1 MKDRSMSNLKFA
13 VHPGRILLEEY
24 LEPMG
29 LSAGALAKHLLLPRT
44 RIERLVKEETSMTVD
59 TAVRLSAALGTTPA
73 FWMNL
78 QTAYDLIDAESKIT
92 KTIDPLPMVV

>member
-1 MKDRSMSNLKFA
+1 
-13 VHPGRILLEEY
+13 
-24 LEPMG
+24 
-29 LSAGALAKHLLLPRT
+29 
-44 RIERLVKEETSMTVD
+44 MTVD